1 MEETERKV
9 ALDFRQPLDAT
20 YWRRVSA
27 VSIFLAPV
35 IAAAYAVSIHEQCHD
50 RTAWPSAS
58 MQCMSRA
65 ARLVLTEVF
74 VIGLFAAVSPHEPTG
89 SAKMVALACM
99 VTGVLFSLL
108 AAFDR
113 WSQPSSS
120 EGEHA
125 IRVGIPSA
133 IFFLWLWLLYGFY
146 WRQSCAAWEGFRL
159 CAAATN
165 CMRLVGVLLLRFAVS
180 PAVTSYPPGQL
191 PFESACACNLLL
203 MLVPAALTPP
213 NRMRLALASGLQTV
227 RLSQLQP
234 DHGALA
240 QPPERHPGM
249 VAASA
254 QAKDKGRRSSF
265 DVASQSGQSS
275 QSHDSLG
282 AELPGLNLLPLGF
295 EANAGLRYRTP
306 NAGARSHASSNSQ
319 KMPLPSQE
327 VEGRLARLAF
337 VPVDDLRAASSTSS
351 ERLVQRTA
359 GLQIGSP
366 ASEAGQQAPMASTRA
381 FFGDSPNFS
390 IRCFRPHTLAGRFAA
405 LIWPTCHQ
413 ASPPPPAP
421 CPAPQS
427 GQVWDWLRSPASPL
441 PITSHQPPTDRPR
454 PVPHGCRTQESGQA
468 PRASHEFVTSHRPA
482 QPTAT
487 VTG

>member
-9 ALDFRQPLDAT
+9 AFDFRQPLDAT

-35 IAAAYAVSIHEQCHD
+35 IAAAYGVSIHEQCHD
-50 RTAWPSAS
+50 PCSVS
-58 MQCMSRA
+58 VHA

-89 SAKMVALACM
+89 SATMVALACM
-99 VTGVLFSLL
+99 VAGLLFSLL

-113 WSQPSSS
+113 WSQPSAS

-249 VAASA
+249 MAASA

-319 KMPLPSQE
+319 EIPLLSQE
-327 VEGRLARLAF
+327 VEGRLDT
-337 VPVDDLRAASSTSS
+337 PIHPEC
-351 ERLVQRTA
+351 EREV
-359 GLQIGSP
+359 
-366 ASEAGQQAPMASTRA
+366 
-381 FFGDSPNFS
+381 
-390 IRCFRPHTLAGRFAA
+390 
-405 LIWPTCHQ
+405 
-413 ASPPPPAP
+413 
-421 CPAPQS
+421 
-427 GQVWDWLRSPASPL
+427 SPL
-441 PITSHQPPTDRPR
+441 LSQEMERRLEKSLSH
-454 PVPHGCRTQESGQA
+454 SGLLA
-468 PRASHEFVTSHRPA
+468 P
-482 QPTAT
+482 
-487 VTG
+487 G

>member
-9 ALDFRQPLDAT
+9 AFDFRQPLDAT

-35 IAAAYAVSIHEQCHD
+35 IAAAYGVSIHEQCHD
-50 RTAWPSAS
+50 PCSVS
-58 MQCMSRA
+58 VHA

-89 SAKMVALACM
+89 SATMVALACM
-99 VTGVLFSLL
+99 VAGLLFSLL

-113 WSQPSSS
+113 WSQPSAS

-133 IFFLWLWLLYGFY
+133 IFFLWLWLLYEYY

-227 RLSQLQP
+227 SLSQLQP
-234 DHGALA
+234 GHGALA
-240 QPPERHPGM
+240 QPPQLGAERHPGM

-254 QAKDKGRRSSF
+254 QVKDEGRRSFF
-265 DVASQSGQSS
+265 DIASQSAQTSA
-275 QSHDSLG
+275 QSHDSLVCWRCVG
-282 AELPGLNLLPLGF
+282 
-295 EANAGLRYRTP
+295 
-306 NAGARSHASSNSQ
+306 
-319 KMPLPSQE
+319 
-327 VEGRLARLAF
+327 GR
-337 VPVDDLRAASSTSS
+337 
-351 ERLVQRTA
+351 
-359 GLQIGSP
+359 
-366 ASEAGQQAPMASTRA
+366 
-381 FFGDSPNFS
+381 NFK
-390 IRCFRPHTLAGRFAA
+390 
-405 LIWPTCHQ
+405 
-413 ASPPPPAP
+413 
-421 CPAPQS
+421 
-427 GQVWDWLRSPASPL
+427 
-441 PITSHQPPTDRPR
+441 
-454 PVPHGCRTQESGQA
+454 
-468 PRASHEFVTSHRPA
+468 
-482 QPTAT
+482 
-487 VTG
+487 

>member
-1 MEETERKV
+1 MEPSAQGNITERGRRFSKAMEETERKV
-9 ALDFRQPLDAT
+9 AFDFRQPLDAT

-35 IAAAYAVSIHEQCHD
+35 IAAAYGVSIHEQCHD
-50 RTAWPSAS
+50 PCSVS
-58 MQCMSRA
+58 VHA

-89 SAKMVALACM
+89 SATMVALACM
-99 VTGVLFSLL
+99 VAGLLFSLL

-113 WSQPSSS
+113 WSQPSAS

-133 IFFLWLWLLYGFY
+133 IFFLWLWLLYGYY

-165 CMRLVGVLLLRFAVS
+165 CIRLVGVLLLRFAVS
-180 PAVTSYPPGQL
+180 PAVASYPPGQL
-191 PFESACACNLLL
+191 PFESAFACNLLL

-227 RLSQLQP
+227 SLSQLQP
-234 DHGALA
+234 GHGAVV
-240 QPPERHPGM
+240 QPPQLGAERHHGM
-249 VAASA
+249 VAAGA
-254 QAKDKGRRSSF
+254 HIKDEGRRSLF
-265 DVASQSGQSS
+265 DVASQSALSA

-282 AELPGLNLLPLGF
+282 AELPGLHHLPLGCGI
-295 EANAGLRYRTP
+295 AAP
-306 NAGARSHASSNSQ
+306 AAGARSHASSNSQ

-351 ERLVQRTA
+351 EQLVQRAA

-381 FFGDSPNFS
+381 VFSDSPIFG
-390 IRCFRPHTLAGRFAA
+390 IRPFRPNKLAGRFAA
-405 LIWPTCHQ
+405 LSGLTRPR
-413 ASPPPPAP
+413 ASPPAP
-421 CPAPQS
+421 SPAPQS
-427 GQVWDWLRSPASPL
+427 GQVSPGSEG
-441 PITSHQPPTDRPR
+441 IFSHHMHTNS
-454 PVPHGCRTQESGQA
+454 VE
-468 PRASHEFVTSHRPA
+468 
-482 QPTAT
+482 
-487 VTG
+487 